1 MRALIA
7 AALAAVI
14 AGLAPVASLA
24 RDKPSFEQAD
34 ANGDGRVSV
43 SEAKEAGIPASKAK
57 ANDLNGDGKLTKA
70 DWRFIDLE
78 SETDSRR

>member
-7 AALAAVI
+7 AALAAGIV
-14 AGLAPVASLA
+14 GLAPVASLA
-24 RDKPSFEQAD
+24 GDKPSFEKAD
-34 ANGDGRVSV
+34 ADGDGQVSV
-43 SEAKEAGIPASKAK
+43 SEAQQAGIPASKAK

-70 DWRFIDLE
+70 DWRFIDLD